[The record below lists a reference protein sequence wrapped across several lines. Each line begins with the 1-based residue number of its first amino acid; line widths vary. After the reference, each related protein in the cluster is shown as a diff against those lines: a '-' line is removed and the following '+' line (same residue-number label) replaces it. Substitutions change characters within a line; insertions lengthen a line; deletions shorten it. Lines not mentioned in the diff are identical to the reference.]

1 MVGPRRQAFGQKSTN
16 SMDFVNTEYNYI
28 LWMKVPQKVPI
39 SDVFSN

>member
-16 SMDFVNTEYNYI
+16 SMDFVNTEYI